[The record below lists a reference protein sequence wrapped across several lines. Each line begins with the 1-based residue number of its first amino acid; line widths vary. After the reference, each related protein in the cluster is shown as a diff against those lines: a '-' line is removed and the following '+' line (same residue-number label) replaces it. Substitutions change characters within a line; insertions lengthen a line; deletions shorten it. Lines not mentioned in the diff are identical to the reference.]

1 MNDTAPTE
9 GSCVTARM
17 QGKKAVVVG
26 AGQPR
31 HHLLGNGRAIA
42 ELFAREGAE
51 VCAVDMHKD
60 RAEETAKQIEADGGV
75 AHALVADISNP
86 DDCARLIAESHAAM
100 GRIDV
105 LVNNVGVNHGDA
117 GPLDLEPDGWQDI
130 FDINLRGMWL
140 TSKAVIPLMKEQ
152 GGGAITNISTVG
164 SRAAG
169 GPLFA
174 YSISKSGVNALTH
187 FFAVEYAPVN
197 IRCNAILPAFIATP
211 HSMEGLV
218 QAGVAISEEQIMERM
233 HQRVPLGR
241 MGTAVDVAN
250 AALFLCSD
258 ESNFITG
265 LEVPVDGGTLAVIG
279 RYERRETP

>member
-1 MNDTAPTE
+1 ME
-9 GSCVTARM
+9 
-17 QGKKAVVVG
+17 GKKAVVVG
-26 AGQPR
+26 AGQPQ

-60 RAEETAKQIEADGGV
+60 RAEETVGHIEAAGGR
-75 AHALVADISNP
+75 AHALVADVADP
-86 DDCARLIAESHAAM
+86 DDCARLIADSHAAM

-105 LVNNVGVNHGDA
+105 LVNNVGVNHGDK
-117 GPLDLEPDGWQDI
+117 GPLDLDLAGWQEI
-130 FDINLRGMWL
+130 FDINLRAMWL
-140 TSKAVIPLMKEQ
+140 TSRAVVPLMKEQ

-169 GPLFA
+169 GRLFA

-187 FFAVEYAPVN
+187 FFAVEFAPFN
-197 IRCNAILPAFIATP
+197 IRCNAILPGFIATP

-218 QAGVAISEEQIMERM
+218 QAGVAVSEEQILKGMP
-233 HQRVPLGR
+233 QRVPLGR
-241 MGTAVDVAN
+241 MGTAMDVAN
-250 AALFLCSD
+250 AALFLSSD
-258 ESNFITG
+258 EANFTTG

-279 RYERRETP
+279 RYERRESP

>member
-1 MNDTAPTE
+1 ME
-9 GSCVTARM
+9 
-17 QGKKAVVVG
+17 GKKAVVVG
-26 AGQPR
+26 AGQPH

-60 RAEETAKQIEADGGV
+60 RAEETVASIEAAGGT
-75 AHALVADISNP
+75 AHAVVADIGNP
-86 DDCARLIAESHAAM
+86 DDCAGLIAESHAAM

-105 LVNNVGVNHGDA
+105 LVNNVGVNHGDR
-117 GPLDLEPDGWQDI
+117 GPLDLDVAGWQEI
-130 FDINLRGMWL
+130 FDINLRAMWL
-140 TSKAVIPLMKEQ
+140 TSKAVVPQMKDQ

-174 YSISKSGVNALTH
+174 YSISKAGVNALTH
-187 FFAVEYAPVN
+187 FLAVEFAPFN
-197 IRCNAILPAFIATP
+197 IRCNAILPGFIATP

-218 QAGVAISEEQIMERM
+218 QAGVAISEDEILQRM

-241 MGTAVDVAN
+241 MGTAMDVAN
-250 AALFLCSD
+250 AALFLSCD
-258 ESNFITG
+258 ESNFTTG
-265 LEVPVDGGTLAVIG
+265 LEVPVDGGTLSVIG

>member
-1 MNDTAPTE
+1 ME
-9 GSCVTARM
+9 
-17 QGKKAVVVG
+17 GKKAVVVG
-26 AGQPR
+26 AGQPQHR
-31 HHLLGNGRAIA
+31 LLGNGRAIA
-42 ELFAREGAE
+42 ELLAREGAE
-51 VCAVDMHKD
+51 VCAIDMHAD
-60 RAEETAKQIEADGGV
+60 RAEETAKRIDAAGGT
-75 AHALVADISNP
+75 AHAFVADISDP
-86 DDCARLIAESHAAM
+86 QDCARLIADSHAAM

-117 GPLDLEPDGWQDI
+117 GPLDLEPDGWQEI
-130 FDINLRGMWL
+130 MDINLRGMWL
-140 TSKAVIPLMKEQ
+140 TSKAVVPLMKEQ

-187 FFAVEYAPVN
+187 FFAVEYAPFN

-218 QAGVAISEEQIMERM
+218 QAGIETSEEQILRRM

-241 MGTAVDVAN
+241 MGDAMDVAN
-250 AALFLCSD
+250 AALFLSSD
-258 ESNFITG
+258 ESKFITG
-265 LEVPVDGGTLAVIG
+265 LEVPVDGGTLAIIG

>member
-1 MNDTAPTE
+1 
-9 GSCVTARM
+9 M

-26 AGQPR
+26 AGQPQHR
-31 HHLLGNGRAIA
+31 LLGNGRAIA
-42 ELFAREGAE
+42 ELLAREGAE
-51 VCAVDMHKD
+51 VCAIDMHRD
-60 RAEETAKQIEADGGV
+60 RAEETAKRIEAAGGT
-75 AHALVADISNP
+75 AHAFQADIRNP
-86 DDCARLIAESHAAM
+86 DDCARLIADSYAAM

-117 GPLDLEPDGWQDI
+117 GPLDLEPDGWQEI
-130 FDINLRGMWL
+130 MDINLRGMWL
-140 TSKAVIPLMKEQ
+140 TSKAVVPLMKEQ

-187 FFAVEYAPVN
+187 FFAVEYAPFN

-218 QAGVAISEEQIMERM
+218 QAGIETSEEQILRRM

-241 MGTAVDVAN
+241 MGDAMDVAN
-250 AALFLCSD
+250 AALFLSSD
-258 ESNFITG
+258 ESKFITG
-265 LEVPVDGGTLAVIG
+265 LEVPVDGGTLSVIG

>member
-1 MNDTAPTE
+1 ME
-9 GSCVTARM
+9 
-17 QGKKAVVVG
+17 GKKAVVVG
-26 AGQPR
+26 AGQPQHR
-31 HHLLGNGRAIA
+31 LLGNGRAIA
-42 ELFAREGAE
+42 ELLAREGAE
-51 VCAVDMHKD
+51 VCTIDMHAD
-60 RAEETAKQIEADGGV
+60 RAEQTAKRIEAAGGT
-75 AHALVADISNP
+75 AHVFQADIRNP
-86 DDCARLIAESHAAM
+86 GDCARLIADSHAAM

-117 GPLDLEPDGWQDI
+117 GPLDLEPDGWQEI
-130 FDINLRGMWL
+130 MDINLRGMWL
-140 TSKAVIPLMKEQ
+140 TSKAVVPLMKEQ

-187 FFAVEYAPVN
+187 FFAVEYAPFN

-218 QAGVAISEEQIMERM
+218 QAGIATSEEQILRRM

-241 MGTAVDVAN
+241 MGDAMDVAN
-250 AALFLCSD
+250 AALFLSSD
-258 ESNFITG
+258 ESKFITG
-265 LEVPVDGGTLAVIG
+265 LEVPVDGGTLAIIG

>member
-1 MNDTAPTE
+1 ME
-9 GSCVTARM
+9 
-17 QGKKAVVVG
+17 GKKAVVVG

-42 ELFAREGAE
+42 ELLAREGAE
-51 VCAVDMHKD
+51 VCAVDMHED
-60 RAEETAKQIEADGGV
+60 RAKETAARIEAAGGK
-75 AHALVADISNP
+75 AHAFMADISQP
-86 DDCARLIAESHAAM
+86 EDCARLIADAYAAM
-100 GRIDV
+100 GRIDA
-105 LVNNVGVNHGDA
+105 LVNNVGVNHCDA
-117 GPLDLEPDGWQDI
+117 GALELEPDGWQQIMDV
-130 FDINLRGMWL
+130 NLRGMWL
-140 TSKAVIPLMKEQ
+140 TCKAVVPLMKEH

-187 FFAVEYAPVN
+187 FFAVEFAPFN

-218 QAGVAISEEQIMERM
+218 QAGIAVSEDEILQRM

-241 MGTAVDVAN
+241 MGTAMDVAN
-250 AALFLCSD
+250 AALFLSCD
-258 ESNFITG
+258 ESNFTTG

-279 RYERRETP
+279 RYQRQQAP